1 MGGVAKWPLLVP
13 LFRDDPVAQHM
24 VEARNCLKTWNKPAL
39 VMFGDE
45 GELSAQEGN
54 AFDLTPSDVNAKLD
68 GSTNLSRFVGKEMF
82 LKGEKRCRLKSG
94 TGSAIYS

>member
-24 VEARNCLKTWNKPAL
+24 VEARNCLKTWTKPAL

-45 GELSAQEGN
+45 GRLLALLGNYQEIQISMQ
-54 AFDLTPSDVNAKLD
+54 TQQ
-68 GSTNLSRFVGKEMF
+68 
-82 LKGEKRCRLKSG
+82 
-94 TGSAIYS
+94 